1 MSALV
6 KTSQATAMQLA
17 PRMPDIAEAAKAQ
30 AECAR
35 LAARLAGW
43 RGPGVCAVQTAVR
56 KLSCELELFEEN
68 QRRQAAE
75 ALRQL
80 PLHGVER

>member
-6 KTSQATAMQLA
+6 KTSQATAIQLA
-17 PRMPDIAEAAKAQ
+17 PRVPDAAEAAKAQ
-30 AECAR
+30 TECAR
-35 LAARLAGW
+35 LAARLSGW
-43 RGPGVCAVQTAVR
+43 RGPGVSAVQTALR
-56 KLSCELELFEEN
+56 KLSRELELFEQN

-80 PLHGVER
+80 PIRGVER